1 MAYKTDILNNNRDI
15 LSPNTIV
22 NTRMQMVF
30 NSNKSNNKMNSGY
43 WEDDYYYTH
52 NVHTMRLSRDLL
64 YRLNKQGFRCNNFK
78 PVDKKKF
85 TVLYSGCSVT
95 FGQDLPEEMLWT
107 KLITKELSKNKDVE
121 EYNLSIMGGSI
132 FLTLSNICA
141 FINTYGMPD
150 LIIALMP
157 DITRTVTF
165 DPVTSEFFDLTP
177 RTQKPDAKNFVDQ
190 LMPENL
196 LLNNLLMLKL
206 LEVLC
211 KNAGSKF
218 LVSTYDGL
226 TDDCF
231 SMFANDL
238 DCWFDSKNLI
248 SGPRSVK
255 QDYEEHESPYWK
267 IAGDGRHPGG
277 GWHERFAKRV
287 LEVL

>member
-30 NSNKSNNKMNSGY
+30 DSDKNKRLTGY
-43 WEDDYYYTH
+43 WENDYYYTH
-52 NVHTMRLSRDLL
+52 NVHTMRLSKDIL
-64 YRLNKQGFRCNNFK
+64 YVLNKQGFRCNNFS
-78 PVDKKKF
+78 PVNKEKF

-107 KLITKELSKNKDVE
+107 KLVTKELSKNKDVE
-121 EYNLSIMGGSI
+121 EYNLSIMGSSM

-150 LIIALMP
+150 LIITLMP
-157 DITRTVTF
+157 DMTRTVTF
-165 DPVTSEFFDLTP
+165 DPETSEFFDLTP
-177 RTQKPDAKNFVDQ
+177 RIQKPDAKNFIHH

-206 LEVLC
+206 LELLC
-211 KNAGSKF
+211 KNNNSKF
-218 LVSTYDGL
+218 LFSTYDGL
-226 TDDCF
+226 THDYF

-238 DCWFDSKNLI
+238 ECWFDSKNLI
-248 SGPRSVK
+248 NGPNSVK
-255 QDYEEHESPYWK
+255 QDYEPHESPFWK
-267 IAGDGRHPGG
+267 IAGDGKHPGG
-277 GWHERFAKRV
+277 GWHDRFAKRV
-287 LEVL
+287 IEIL